1 MSSDRAAAAGNSN
14 DGDTGIT
21 NRPPS
26 AEAAEN
32 QPLPPLSVSWVHD
45 PLSQTQEDKVDS
57 IRQACIAR
65 DLDSLREFATSKG
78 GLVTDEVRR
87 TAWPILLG
95 CHHDQQPAPYANE
108 WTSLP
113 QHRDEDQVQL
123 DVNRSFVYYPKSMC
137 CSPILTP
144 HEIRDER
151 KHELLALISST
162 LRRHP
167 HLHYFQGYH
176 DIIQV
181 LLLVLGL
188 DAAVPAAARIS
199 LLHIRD
205 FMLPT
210 MAGTEPHLRLFK
222 HVTYAVDPALAQ
234 HLQKV
239 EPFFALA
246 ATLTLYAHE
255 IEEYGDIARL
265 FDFLLANEAV
275 MPLYLYAA
283 IVISRKKE
291 LFEFG
296 ADEPEMLHA
305 ILSKMPKPLDLDSLI
320 LRASEM
326 FVHYPPE
333 KLPGRA
339 WSRISSNSVLK
350 TTHADPQQLVQQT
363 LEDGERMFQRQAA
376 EIRRHEARQRQI
388 MHARLLFRRYKRP
401 ATYTAAAV
409 LVAVTA
415 LLIGRGGSQQ
425 VNDIGLFVFTGIR
438 ERLTTTLKLLH

>member
-1 MSSDRAAAAGNSN
+1 MSSDQPAGAGNSN
-14 DGDTGIT
+14 GDTGIT
-21 NRPPS
+21 NRQPS

-32 QPLPPLSVSWVHD
+32 PPLPPLSVSWKHD

-65 DLDSLREFATSKG
+65 NLDRLRAFATSKG
-78 GLVTDEVRR
+78 GLITDEVRR

-95 CHHDQQPAPYANE
+95 CDHAQQQAPDAKE

-137 CSPILTP
+137 YDSD
-144 HEIRDER
+144 EIRDGR
-151 KHELLALISST
+151 KHELLALISAT
-162 LRRHP
+162 LRQHP

-188 DAAVPAAARIS
+188 DAAAPAAARLS

-222 HVTYAVDPALAQ
+222 HVIYAVDPALAQ
-234 HLQKV
+234 HLQEV

-275 MPLYLYAA
+275 MPLYLYAV

-320 LRASEM
+320 LRASDM
-326 FVHYPPE
+326 FVHHPPE

-339 WSRISSNSVLK
+339 WSRISPNSVLK

-363 LEDGERMFQRQAA
+363 LEDGERM
-376 EIRRHEARQRQI
+376 
-388 MHARLLFRRYKRP
+388 
-401 ATYTAAAV
+401 
-409 LVAVTA
+409 
-415 LLIGRGGSQQ
+415 
-425 VNDIGLFVFTGIR
+425 
-438 ERLTTTLKLLH
+438 

>member
-1 MSSDRAAAAGNSN
+1 
-14 DGDTGIT
+14 
-21 NRPPS
+21 
-26 AEAAEN
+26 
-32 QPLPPLSVSWVHD
+32 
-45 PLSQTQEDKVDS
+45 
-57 IRQACIAR
+57 AR
-65 DLDSLREFATSKG
+65 L
-78 GLVTDEVRR
+78 
-87 TAWPILLG
+87 
-95 CHHDQQPAPYANE
+95 
-108 WTSLP
+108 
-113 QHRDEDQVQL
+113 
-123 DVNRSFVYYPKSMC
+123 
-137 CSPILTP
+137 
-144 HEIRDER
+144 
-151 KHELLALISST
+151 
-162 LRRHP
+162 
-167 HLHYFQGYH
+167 
-176 DIIQV
+176 
-181 LLLVLGL
+181 
-188 DAAVPAAARIS
+188 S

-222 HVTYAVDPALAQ
+222 HVIYAVDPALAQ
-234 HLQKV
+234 HLQEV

-326 FVHYPPE
+326 FVHHPPE

-339 WSRISSNSVLK
+339 WSRISPNSVLK

-376 EIRRHEARQRQI
+376 EIQRTEARQRQV
-388 MHARLLFRRYKRP
+388 MHARWLFRKYKRP
-401 ATYTAAAV
+401 AAYTTTAV

-425 VNDIGLFVFTGIR
+425 MNEIGLFVLTGIR
-438 ERLTTTLKLLH
+438 EKLTTVFKLLH

>member
-1 MSSDRAAAAGNSN
+1 MSSDRAAAAGDS

-21 NRPPS
+21 NRQPS
-26 AEAAEN
+26 AEAAAAEN
-32 QPLPPLSVSWVHD
+32 PPLPPLSVSWKHD
-45 PLSQTQEDKVDS
+45 PLSQTQEDKVGS
-57 IRQACIAR
+57 IRQACVAR
-65 DLDSLREFATSKG
+65 NLDRLREFATSKG
-78 GLVTDEVRR
+78 GLITDEVRR

-95 CHHDQQPAPYANE
+95 CDQDQHQAPYAKE

-137 CSPILTP
+137 YDSD
-144 HEIRDER
+144 EVRDER
-151 KHELLALISST
+151 KHELLALISAT
-162 LRRHP
+162 LRQHP

-176 DIIQV
+176 DIVQV

-188 DAAVPAAARIS
+188 DAAAPAAARLS

-222 HVTYAVDPALAQ
+222 HVIYAVDPALAQ
-234 HLQKV
+234 HLQEV

-283 IVISRKKE
+283 IVITRKKE

-326 FVHYPPE
+326 FVHHPPE

-339 WSRISSNSVLK
+339 WSRISPNSVLK

-376 EIRRHEARQRQI
+376 EIQRTEARQRQI
-388 MHARLLFRRYKRP
+388 MHARWLFRKYKRP
-401 ATYTAAAV
+401 AAYTATAV

-425 VNDIGLFVFTGIR
+425 MNEIGLFVFTGIR
-438 ERLTTTLKLLH
+438 EKLTTVSKLLH